1 MHAMGEGTERVSVA
15 RRLWSPPA
23 RFADRP
29 TDRRV
34 TFLELFF
41 DLVFVV
47 VISHPGRRLAAH
59 PSWSGVGRFVFLF
72 YTVSSS
78 WINGT
83 PATNRCRRGPSRE
96 REGDVGAGSAEFRR
110 PDQIDPIV
118 TADTIL
124 TVSPEGMAAEPGR
137 VDGLPVVCEFDPG
150 SFVLTAFGRANA
162 GTFRRDRD
170 LSDRFLRLFLRI

>member
-1 MHAMGEGTERVSVA
+1 MHTMGEGTERLSVA

-29 TDRRV
+29 TERRV

-47 VISHPGRRLAAH
+47 VIHSSDGTSRAIRHGRASDSSCSSFTRSGCRRSTGRRPRTVADADPVVSAMAA
-59 PSWSGVGRFVFLF
+59 
-72 YTVSSS
+72 
-78 WINGT
+78 
-83 PATNRCRRGPSRE
+83 
-96 REGDVGAGSAEFRR
+96 VGAGSAGCRR

-124 TVSPEGMAAEPGR
+124 TVSPEGMAAEPGS
-137 VDGLPVVCEFDPG
+137 VDGLPVVYEFDPG
-150 SFVLTAFGRANA
+150 AS
-162 GTFRRDRD
+162 
-170 LSDRFLRLFLRI
+170 S